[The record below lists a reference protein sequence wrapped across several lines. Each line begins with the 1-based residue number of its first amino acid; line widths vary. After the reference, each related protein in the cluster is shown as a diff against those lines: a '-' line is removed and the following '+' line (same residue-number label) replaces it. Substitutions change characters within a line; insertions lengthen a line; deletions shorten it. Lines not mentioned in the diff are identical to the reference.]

1 MTSQPGLTF
10 RKPGFLSLLQDSG
23 RRGAMHMG
31 LATGGAMD
39 RHAWAWANRLLGN
52 PYGTTALEITFGG
65 VEFTSTLET
74 QIAITGAAVPCLV
87 NGTARSLWTTIQLHP
102 GDTVTLGTPK
112 SGLRSYLAVLGGFQV
127 TPGLGGSCATFP
139 REGTGGL
146 HHDGRPLVEGD
157 HLPCTPS
164 LKPVPNRKVP
174 EHWQPDYRSEL
185 ELAVIPCA
193 QIERFPASALEAFF
207 SQPYTLTPQTD
218 RMGARLEGPALEVI
232 GKTLISEGT
241 SLGSIQVPANGQPIL
256 LLNDRQTIGGY
267 PKLGAVTP
275 RSLDDLAQRQPGTRL
290 RFRPTTLHET
300 QFQERR
306 FLTFFAA
313 GQPARRS

>member
-1 MTSQPGLTF
+1 MTSQTGLTF

-23 RRGAMHMG
+23 RRGVMHMG

-39 RHAWAWANRLLGN
+39 RHAWAWANHLLGN
-52 PYGTTALEITFGG
+52 PAGTAALEISFGS
-65 VEFTSTLET
+65 VEFTSNLNT
-74 QIAITGAAVPCLV
+74 QIAITGAEVQCTV
-87 NGTARSLWTTIQLHP
+87 NGTARPLWTSMQLRA
-102 GDTVTLGTPK
+102 GDTVSLSTPK
-112 SGLRSYLAVLGGFQV
+112 TGLRSYLAVLGGFQV
-127 TPGLGGSCATFP
+127 RPGLGNSCATFP

-146 HHDGRPLVEGD
+146 HHDGRPLTEGD
-157 HLPCTPS
+157 HLPCTPG

-174 EHWQPDYRSEL
+174 EHWRPDYRGEL

-193 QIERFPASALEAFF
+193 QIERFSASTLETFF
-207 SQPYTLTPQTD
+207 SQPYTLTPQAD
-218 RMGARLEGPALEVI
+218 RMGARLEGPVLEVI
-232 GKTLISEGT
+232 GKRLISEGT

-290 RFRPTTLHET
+290 RFTPTTLHET
-300 QFQERR
+300 QIQERR
-306 FLTFFAA
+306 FLTFFSA
-313 GQPARRS
+313 GHPSSRT